1 MSATPVNMDYLLKLL
16 ECRDRGGGF
25 SDSEVD
31 VMHDIFRHNARYVLR
46 LGRDNWELY
55 DVMKRGRADYKE
67 VVEYVKNEA
76 SLVISV
82 NTPNNKY
89 YIIV

>member
-1 MSATPVNMDYLLKLL
+1 
-16 ECRDRGGGF
+16 
-25 SDSEVD
+25 
-31 VMHDIFRHNARYVLR
+31 
-46 LGRDNWELY
+46 
-55 DVMKRGRADYKE
+55 MKRGRADYKE